1 MTTDIQEQIE
11 RRRERAR
18 AEILKIINKGNH
30 PVFSVFEVSSVSKKS
45 YRVEIRSLDELHN
58 SCTCP
63 DYKNNLIGTCK
74 HIEGVLIYLEKEY
87 GEKLKELAAER
98 PKGTQIYLHH
108 GMDVTV
114 RAALPLPENARV
126 RDLLA
131 RYFDSSGLLTGAPLQ
146 ALPSLLAE
154 IESLPAR
161 ERALVRVTEA
171 VHEHLALLQD
181 REEVA
186 RQKEWFLEQVKSGRR
201 TFDVLSTKLYPY
213 QEEGAMHLAF
223 GRRAMLADDMGLG
236 KCVGPETPVFIN
248 GTLQRADTI
257 WNHFAGESIADG
269 EGEWAQ
275 PTRPLWVNALDG
287 SGKITQARIA
297 RLYRQHIHETIR
309 RVRLDDGSELT
320 LTRRHKLLLRDGWSE
335 HFRTGDTVCVP
346 RHLEWAGEEIDPD
359 LTMLLAWQIA
369 EGYELEDRATLR
381 ITQKDV
387 QRLEQLR
394 EAAIRVG
401 EKFNLQMNSLAI
413 HQPKDKCA
421 YLTIDSRD
429 YQKFL
434 SGLGYGWGQKSAGKS
449 IPDFIMQAGTETA
462 RLFLR
467 EFFTAEGSAI
477 LSMRSVEISS
487 ASCWMLQQISVLLR
501 RFGIWLRCG
510 QKEKRATN
518 GSGTFRTYYVGTLG
532 GNSARNFLREIG
544 FSNEAKQN
552 KLEAICAKPVNTN
565 VEGLPISDIVVGMA
579 AYTGLPQRHFGV
591 GTVYFTGS
599 QEFSRQTAF
608 AVVGALDGIL
618 AGRAESEYRRLPASK
633 WTARTLG
640 NYAAL
645 DRNYLACQRERL
657 SELLEREVFYARIVS
672 VEEVDYD
679 GWVYDF
685 EVEEHHNFVA
695 AQMLC
700 HNTVQAIAASALLKE
715 LRDIQ
720 TALVICPASLKH
732 QWAREIRR
740 FTALSVVV
748 VEGNLAARRDLYRQ
762 PSFFKIINYE
772 LVRHDLDELLKL
784 RPDLIIL
791 DEAQRIKNWRAK
803 TAMMVKSL
811 PSRYAFVLTGTPLE
825 NRIDELYSIFQF
837 LDPRILGPL
846 WYFND
851 RFYELERRESGT
863 YKVLGYKNMD
873 QLRAL
878 IKPHVLRRTRDEVL
892 KDLPERVD
900 NNFFVEMTDPQ
911 WKAYR
916 EFQETVAKLLAKARQ
931 RPLTPKEHEILLM
944 SLVKMR
950 LICNALALHDKE
962 IEIEDSEKTAP
973 KLTELDE
980 ILTEEIASNGHK
992 AVVFS
997 QWANMLALTEPI
1009 LQRVGLGYVK
1019 LTGDVPSAKRG
1030 ALIQKF
1036 FDDPDCRVFLSTDAG
1051 GVGLN
1056 LQAASLVINLD
1067 LPWNPAVLEQ
1077 RIARAHRHGQPSSV
1091 QVINL
1096 IAKDTIEERML
1107 DTLAAKKN
1115 VFATVFG
1122 ADESPT
1128 AIKFADM
1135 GQSLLQK
1142 LGDLLKTPAEV
1153 ELALAPAAPT
1163 PEESAPS
1170 AEIPA
1175 SLPTLSGFADLLL
1188 DRLPNR
1194 ILLVRK
1200 APYMPGATGEG
1211 VIVVVSGAP
1220 AELRPAVEA
1229 ILSEYFTESLP
1240 QLYLMD
1246 TEGFQSLASFVPALA
1261 AEPAP
1266 EDVAYRAESVPAPA
1280 RKADLP
1286 SVRRKRAA
1294 EGLAFAEKRLALAE
1308 LLLKGDFPE
1317 EMTRPLREALGWGL
1331 TSLLAL
1337 HTDRDPSSDLPSPR
1351 LVQSQLVEAGHLSAE
1366 LAQRLSQVRDLTAPP
1381 EVGEEAVPLSAKT
1394 GEMLLESVKEL
1405 VALTKEQKAV

>member
-18 AEILKIINKGNH
+18 AEILKIVNKGNH
-30 PVFSVFEVSSVSKKS
+30 PVFSLFEVSSVSKKS

-87 GEKLKELAAER
+87 GEKLQELAAER
-98 PKGTQIYLHH
+98 PRGTQIYLHH

-114 RAALPLPENARV
+114 RVALPIPDNARV

-131 RYFDSSGLLTGAPLQ
+131 RYFDSSGLLTGEPLQ
-146 ALPSLLAE
+146 ALPALLAD

-161 ERALVRVTEA
+161 ERSLVRVTEA

-236 KCVGPETPVFIN
+236 K
-248 GTLQRADTI
+248 
-257 WNHFAGESIADG
+257 
-269 EGEWAQ
+269 
-275 PTRPLWVNALDG
+275 
-287 SGKITQARIA
+287 
-297 RLYRQHIHETIR
+297 
-309 RVRLDDGSELT
+309 
-320 LTRRHKLLLRDGWSE
+320 
-335 HFRTGDTVCVP
+335 
-346 RHLEWAGEEIDPD
+346 
-359 LTMLLAWQIA
+359 
-369 EGYELEDRATLR
+369 
-381 ITQKDV
+381 
-387 QRLEQLR
+387 
-394 EAAIRVG
+394 
-401 EKFNLQMNSLAI
+401 
-413 HQPKDKCA
+413 
-421 YLTIDSRD
+421 
-429 YQKFL
+429 
-434 SGLGYGWGQKSAGKS
+434 
-449 IPDFIMQAGTETA
+449 
-462 RLFLR
+462 
-467 EFFTAEGSAI
+467 
-477 LSMRSVEISS
+477 
-487 ASCWMLQQISVLLR
+487 
-501 RFGIWLRCG
+501 
-510 QKEKRATN
+510 
-518 GSGTFRTYYVGTLG
+518 
-532 GNSARNFLREIG
+532 
-544 FSNEAKQN
+544 
-552 KLEAICAKPVNTN
+552 
-565 VEGLPISDIVVGMA
+565 
-579 AYTGLPQRHFGV
+579 
-591 GTVYFTGS
+591 
-599 QEFSRQTAF
+599 
-608 AVVGALDGIL
+608 
-618 AGRAESEYRRLPASK
+618 
-633 WTARTLG
+633 
-640 NYAAL
+640 
-645 DRNYLACQRERL
+645 
-657 SELLEREVFYARIVS
+657 
-672 VEEVDYD
+672 
-679 GWVYDF
+679 
-685 EVEEHHNFVA
+685 
-695 AQMLC
+695 
-700 HNTVQAIAASALLKE
+700 TVQAIAASALLKE

-720 TALVICPASLKH
+720 TALIICPASLKH

-740 FTALSVVV
+740 FTPLSVTV
-748 VEGNLAARRDLYRQ
+748 VEGGLLDRRKLYNDS
-762 PSFFKIINYE
+762 SFFKIINYE
-772 LVRHDLDELLKL
+772 LVRHDMDELLKL

-851 RFYELERRESGT
+851 RFYELEKRESGT

-878 IKPHVLRRTRDEVL
+878 IKPHVLRRTRDQVL

-900 NNFFVEMTDPQ
+900 NNFFVEMTEPQ
-911 WKAYR
+911 WSAYR
-916 EFQETVAKLLAKARQ
+916 EFQETVAKLLANAKR

-950 LICNALALHDKE
+950 LICNALALHDKD
-962 IEIEDSEKTAP
+962 IEPKDREKTAP
-973 KLTELDE
+973 KLGEFQE

-997 QWANMLALTEPI
+997 QWANMLELTEPI
-1009 LQRVGLGYVK
+1009 LQRIGLGYVK

-1096 IAKDTIEERML
+1096 VAKDTIEERML

-1122 ADESPT
+1122 TDESPT
-1128 AIKFADM
+1128 SIKFADM

-1142 LGDLLKTPAEV
+1142 LGDLLKPPAEV
-1153 ELALAPAAPT
+1153 ELALAPTAPA
-1163 PEESAPS
+1163 PEAEIPS

-1175 SLPTLSGFADLLL
+1175 SIPTLRGFADLLL

-1194 ILLVRK
+1194 IQLVRK

-1220 AELRPAVEA
+1220 ADLRPAVEA
-1229 ILSEYFTESLP
+1229 ALSEYFTEGLP
-1240 QLYLMD
+1240 QLHLMD
-1246 TEGFQSLASFVPALA
+1246 SEGFQSLASFVPALA

-1266 EDVAYRAESVPAPA
+1266 EEIAYRAEKLSAPV

-1286 SVRRKRAA
+1286 SIRRKRAG
-1294 EGLAFAEKRLALAE
+1294 EGLAFAEKRLALAD

-1317 EMTRPLREALGWGL
+1317 EMTRPLREALAWGL

-1351 LVQSQLVEAGHLSAE
+1351 LVQAELVEAGHLPAE
-1366 LAQRLSQVRDLTAPP
+1366 LSQRLSQVRDLTAQP
-1381 EVGEEAVPLSAKT
+1381 EAGEEAVPLSAKT
-1394 GEMLLESVKEL
+1394 GAVLLASVREL
-1405 VALTKEQKAV
+1405 VALTQEQVAKLGA